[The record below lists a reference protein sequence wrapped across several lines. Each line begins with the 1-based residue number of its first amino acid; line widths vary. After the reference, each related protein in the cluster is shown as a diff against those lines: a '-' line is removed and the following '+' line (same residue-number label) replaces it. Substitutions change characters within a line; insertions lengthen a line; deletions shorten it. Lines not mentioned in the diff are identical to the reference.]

1 MSTLRF
7 GWHMPSFPVDG
18 SSGPRFVEQVR
29 ASLDR
34 LHPHFESVWVDDHLW
49 PWASWQPADTP
60 FLECVS
66 TIAHFATVYRDLTF
80 GSFVFCQSYRT
91 PAVLAKT
98 AANLQLLTG
107 GRYVFGIGAG
117 WVEREYHAYDYE
129 FPKPAVRIA
138 QLDEAVQIVRKL
150 WTEAP
155 ATFHGSHEIRV
166 DDESQTDQV
175 AGRGKTSS
183 ASTSS
188 SAYSRAARTSASTTS
203 YSSQISFRVAPPARL
218 PIIIQCTGT
227 RVPRTTG
234 FP

>member
-49 PWASWQPADTP
+49 PWAGWQPADTP

-138 QLDEAVQIVRKL
+138 QLDE
-150 WTEAP
+150 EAQR
-155 ATFHGSHEIRV
+155 F
-166 DDESQTDQV
+166 
-175 AGRGKTSS
+175 
-183 ASTSS
+183 
-188 SAYSRAARTSASTTS
+188 SRAGVHRVRSRTRPASTTAS
-203 YSSQISFRVAPPARL
+203 LPSIFDSISSRRRNDVSNLSMKEVVA
-218 PIIIQCTGT
+218 
-227 RVPRTTG
+227 
-234 FP
+234 

>member
-1 MSTLRF
+1 M
-7 GWHMPSFPVDG
+7 
-18 SSGPRFVEQVR
+18 EQVR

-49 PWASWQPADTP
+49 PWAGWQPADTP

-66 TIAHFATVYRDLTF
+66 TIAHFATVYRNLTF

-107 GRYVFGIGAG
+107 VRYVFGIGAG

-155 ATFHGSHEIRV
+155 ATFHGSYPL
-166 DDESQTDQV
+166 
-175 AGRGKTSS
+175 AGRVRGRGRHRGRPGGE
-183 ASTSS
+183 
-188 SAYSRAARTSASTTS
+188 RAALKVGRRWSGRSCGHAALKCQRSSPPLRKCST
-203 YSSQISFRVAPPARL
+203 RRPPNRA
-218 PIIIQCTGT
+218 IMKIGIQHMERCPV
-227 RVPRTTG
+227 RFCVPRPVNPLVLRYGCLTLR
-234 FP
+234 